1 MLKFRV
7 AIKQLSIT
15 VKNEIPMQDKI
26 TISRET
32 FAALLSFA
40 KREQT
45 TCENNARNAAK
56 KVQEL
61 PGDEFWQDSVKF
73 WEHERQNAEST
84 YKKALEEA
92 QSPTRISEANKGKV
106 FSA

>member
-1 MLKFRV
+1 M
-7 AIKQLSIT
+7 
-15 VKNEIPMQDKI
+15 KNKIPMQDKI

-45 TCENNARNAAK
+45 SCKNNARNAAR
-56 KVQEL
+56 KVKEL
-61 PGDEFWQDSVKF
+61 PGDEFWSDSVKF
-73 WEHERQNAEST
+73 WEHERQNAENA

-92 QSPTRISEANKGKV
+92 ETL
-106 FSA
+106 